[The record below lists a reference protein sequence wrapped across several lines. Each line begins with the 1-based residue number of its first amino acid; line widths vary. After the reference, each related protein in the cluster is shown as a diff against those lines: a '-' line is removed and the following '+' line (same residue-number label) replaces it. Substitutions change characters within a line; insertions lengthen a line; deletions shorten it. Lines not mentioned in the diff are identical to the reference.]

1 MEKPASGLFG
11 LDRSAAYTESDRP
24 FLLAR
29 TAVAE
34 MKTQGKA
41 GVLFLKS
48 QTHWGW
54 VGKRN

>member
-11 LDRSAAYTESDRP
+11 LDRSAAYMESDQR

-29 TAVAE
+29 TAVTE

-41 GVLFLKS
+41 GFLFLKS
-48 QTHWGW
+48 KTHWGW